1 MSIHYVPAKRPP
13 TPDIMGAMLEAK
25 VKPELI
31 DVLRIKTNGGTQ
43 MRAGLNAETVGEY
56 MQTLKDSDQ
65 AWPFPPVIVFFDG
78 TDYWLADG
86 FHRVAAMRQ
95 LERIDEEIPADVRVG
110 DRRAAVLYAAGANA
124 VHGLRRTNADKRR
137 AVEVLLRDEEWAAWS
152 DHEIARRCVVD
163 PKTVGNIRKELAA
176 SMEIPQMPTERT
188 VSRGGQTY
196 AQNVSNIGATKP
208 VYLELYEVEF
218 AVKNA
223 FDAFYQVDEQRNAP
237 GDMRAAARTGTGG
250 FWAQVIKQLGD
261 RAYRK
266 NDLAQAIDSL
276 ASRVALQVEVASRA
290 TSNVEI
296 SAGTDLDPWAVAV
309 NMAGSRQSRSEA
321 LARAMTPWIREY
333 RDTYGRN
340 WQDLAL
346 HGNPSHSNSTFW
358 QDIGKEL
365 KLRAVTVD
373 DDTLKLAIKQAFS
386 WLLAEEPAAK
396 TQPAPQQPAAWDGVT
411 AHTWDGYADWNND
424 DQAEYDALSP
434 LWELPAGTFNSIN
447 EARRITR
454 WRVAARLA
462 SERRDNLA
470 FSLQE
475 SARHLMRAERYAA
488 DDAWRADIASR
499 QAAADEAASAPA
511 VAQTG
516 MNQLFVKGSLRRW
529 LGERYAGQDDPAMHM
544 YQMLDN
550 WLAGSWLYDLET
562 FTATLPAGWTQD
574 ALDQAIR
581 ELHMHFA
588 PDEEEQAAPAEDT
601 AQPVIGLD
609 DLAVVDSVA
618 GPTGW
623 TDPEPESD
631 LDSYDDE
638 SATLAARRMNKL
650 HTLKV
655 RFGETID
662 LLDEFGDLTGRHTAS
677 LLAKRELTNLLE
689 ILDSEMNA
697 LEKGMRGV

>member
-1 MSIHYVPAKRPP
+1 MSIHYVPARRPP
-13 TPDIMGAMLEAK
+13 TPDIMADVLSAK
-25 VKPELI
+25 TAPELI

-65 AWPFPPVIVFFDG
+65 AWPFPPVVVFFDG

-95 LERIDEEIPADVRVG
+95 LERTDEIPADVRVG

-137 AVEVLLRDEEWAAWS
+137 AVEVLLRDEEWAEWS
-152 DHEIARRCVVD
+152 NVEIARRCAVSESSVR
-163 PKTVGNIRKELAA
+163 NIRSEL
-176 SMEIPQMPTERT
+176 ERT
-188 VSRGGQTY
+188 SQIAKSDTRIGADGRT
-196 AQNVSNIGATKP
+196 QNVSNIGATKP
-208 VYLELYEVEF
+208 VYLEIWEVEF

-266 NDLAQAIDSL
+266 NDLAQAVESL

-296 SAGTDLDPWAVAV
+296 SAGTALDPWAVAM

-321 LARAMTPWIREY
+321 LARAMTPWIQAY

-340 WQDLAL
+340 WQDLARD
-346 HGNPSHSNSTFW
+346 GNPSHSNSVFW
-358 QDIGKEL
+358 QDIGKEC
-365 KLRAVTVD
+365 KRRTVTVD
-373 DDTLKLAIKQAFS
+373 DDTLKLAIKQSFS

-396 TQPAPQQPAAWDGVT
+396 TQPAPQRPAAWDGVT
-411 AHTWDGYADWNND
+411 AHTWDGYADWTAAD
-424 DQAEYDALSP
+424 DAEYADLAP
-434 LWELPAGTFNSIN
+434 TWRLPRNEFNDLA
-447 EARRITR
+447 EAKQITR

-462 SERRDNLA
+462 SERPDNLSW
-470 FSLQE
+470 SLQDI
-475 SARHLMRAERYAA
+475 ARRLRLRAQIADR

-499 QAAADEAASAPA
+499 QDAAEEAERQPEPAPVQHTAPAAAVD
-511 VAQTG
+511 
-516 MNQLFVKGSLRRW
+516 
-529 LGERYAGQDDPAMHM
+529 
-544 YQMLDN
+544 LD
-550 WLAGSWLYDLET
+550 DLEVAG
-562 FTATLPAGWTQD
+562 FVTLPVGGVQLD
-574 ALDQAIR
+574 AD
-581 ELHMHFA
+581 
-588 PDEEEQAAPAEDT
+588 DEEE
-601 AQPVIGLD
+601 
-609 DLAVVDSVA
+609 
-618 GPTGW
+618 
-623 TDPEPESD
+623 
-631 LDSYDDE
+631 
-638 SATLAARRMNKL
+638 ATLAAKRMNKL

-662 LLDEFGDLTGRHTAS
+662 MLDEFGDLTGRHTAS
-677 LLAKRELTNLLE
+677 LMAKRELTNLVE
-689 ILDSEMNA
+689 ILDSEMDA
-697 LEKGMRGV
+697 LEKGVRGV